1 MKFLMPL
8 IISVSMGAS
17 FAFAM
22 DPDPTAVD
30 MQTRYISRATSVE
43 VAEIMARPEPT
54 AEERHRENQIHALIN
69 QTIEKA
75 HNQWRDIAQQ
85 RRACIYQLQ
94 LHTADLLKQVDGFI
108 GTQQTQNKSAITSAI
123 GLFSQYPSPE
133 NFGILEISLNNTIA
147 LNALRHQMC
156 SLVFSDYFKKIIGPT
171 YSMGA
176 SFASAMDHAPTAAD
190 MQQARPPLP
199 TAAEV
204 AEIMERSELTAE
216 EWHRENQIY
225 ALINQTIENACNR
238 WRDIAQQR
246 QTRIHQLQLHTNGLL
261 EQVEIFID
269 TQQAQNKNLIICA
282 KGLCLQNPSPENFGI
297 LERYL
302 NNAIEFNTL
311 GHQMRSLVCSDYFKQ
326 VIDV

>member
-1 MKFLMPL
+1 MPL

-22 DPDPTAVD
+22 DPDPTGVD

-108 GTQQTQNKSAITSAI
+108 GTQQTQNK
-123 GLFSQYPSPE
+123 
-133 NFGILEISLNNTIA
+133 GI
-147 LNALRHQMC
+147 
-156 SLVFSDYFKKIIGPT
+156 II
-171 YSMGA
+171 
-176 SFASAMDHAPTAAD
+176 F
-190 MQQARPPLP
+190 
-199 TAAEV
+199 
-204 AEIMERSELTAE
+204 
-216 EWHRENQIY
+216 
-225 ALINQTIENACNR
+225 
-238 WRDIAQQR
+238 
-246 QTRIHQLQLHTNGLL
+246 
-261 EQVEIFID
+261 
-269 TQQAQNKNLIICA
+269 A
-282 KGLCLQNPSPENFGI
+282 KGLCLQNPSPENLEI
-297 LERYL
+297 LEISL

-311 GHQMRSLVCSDYFKQ
+311 GHQIRSLVRSDYFKQ
-326 VIDV
+326 LIDV